1 MNYEKMKC
9 LRDAHWVFSAQIQN
23 SSPYRRVCCL
33 HTHTHKRGN
42 PSFAHSIETRIN
54 NVVPWN
60 PKKKKL
66 ICSIHTLST
75 GVTCPSFKVKISESD
90 NDWDVSPCL
99 RKAGPFSSKSLSI
112 LSYNLDLCSSFKITE
127 SDASFSQVKHKP
139 TTSLIVHIYI
149 YISASS
155 NSN

>member
-60 PKKKKL
+60 PKKKADLLNSYLKYG
-66 ICSIHTLST
+66 CYM
-75 GVTCPSFKVKISESD
+75 
-90 NDWDVSPCL
+90 
-99 RKAGPFSSKSLSI
+99 SI
-112 LSYNLDLCSSFKITE
+112 LQSENIRKWQWLRCFALFKK
-127 SDASFSQVKHKP
+127 SRPV
-139 TTSLIVHIYI
+139 LIQIPLHLIIQSWPLLVIQNYRI
-149 YISASS
+149 WCKFLPS
-155 NSN
+155 

>member
-9 LRDAHWVFSAQIQN
+9 LRDAHWVFGAQIQN

-33 HTHTHKRGN
+33 HKHTHKRGN

-54 NVVPWN
+54 NAVSCN
-60 PKKKKL
+60 PKKKL

-75 GVTCPSFKVKISESD
+75 GVTYPSFKVKISESD

-99 RKAGPFSSKSLSI
+99 RKAGPFSPKSLSI
-112 LSYNLDLCSSFKITE
+112 LSYNLDLCSSFEITE
-127 SDASFSQVKHKP
+127 SEASFSQVKHKP
-139 TTSLIVHIYI
+139 TANLIVHIYI
-149 YISASS
+149 SF
-155 NSN
+155 